1 MTLAWETRT
10 RLDWPHIVVALLV
23 IYLLTDLVFPRLLSA
38 FVAAYVVQPMIWAS
52 LAYLIWQLPRY
63 RPKLKVRFHRSLAV
77 LALAVGLFQVFLLV
91 VGGVVSG
98 FGRSPYSFSPQ
109 GILINLVFVGTA
121 LLGLELSRAWL
132 VNRLAPRGG
141 ALTLGLLALLFTLI
155 LTPMTKLM
163 GFSGGQEAARYLSST
178 PLPLLSEN
186 LLACFLAFLG
196 GPLPALAYRG
206 ILQAF
211 WWFCPILPDL
221 TWSLKALLGTAAPVI
236 GFVIVQTAY
245 PLWSKGPTRARRMAD
260 RGLVGWIIGSI
271 IGVALIWFSLGLFD
285 FYPTVVYSGSMRPA
299 IDVGDVVIAVKV
311 PASKVEEGDIIE
323 FREGN
328 ITVIHRV
335 IEVYQTKEARLLVTK
350 GDANREPD
358 SEPVFPGQV
367 RGKVVLRVPKLGWA
381 SIAVK
386 QLLFR

>member
-10 RLDWPHIVVALLV
+10 RLDWPHIVAALLV
-23 IYLLTDLVFPRLLSA
+23 IYLLTELVFPRLFSA
-38 FVAAYVVQPMIWAS
+38 FVAAYVVRPMLWAF
-52 LAYLIWQLPRY
+52 LAWLVWQLPRY
-63 RPKLKVRFHRSLAV
+63 RPKLKLRFHQPLAV
-77 LALAVGLFQVFLLV
+77 LALAVGLLQVFLLV

-98 FGRSPYSFSPQ
+98 FGRSPYSFTPQ

-121 LLGLELSRAWL
+121 LVAMELSRAHIINGSSKRHTILALAL
-132 VNRLAPRGG
+132 VAVLFTGVSLPLGRF
-141 ALTLGLLALLFTLI
+141 LGLGEPLATVTFL
-155 LTPMTKLM
+155 
-163 GFSGGQEAARYLSST
+163 GGDV
-178 PLPLLSEN
+178 LPLLSEN

-221 TWSLKALLGTAAPVI
+221 TWSLKALLGTIAPII

-245 PLWSKGPTRARRMAD
+245 PLSSRPTRARRMAD

-271 IGVALIWFSLGLFD
+271 VGVALIWFSLGLFD
-285 FYPTVVYSGSMRPA
+285 FYPTVVYSGSMRPT